1 MVRNSHVYSHVDHVA
16 ERGLAPHLLDDGV
29 NVVAGLV
36 IPHTSSSERVRGR
49 ISELE
54 KKVIIFYSFLNILTL
69 LASSDAINIQS

>member
-54 KKVIIFYSFLNILTL
+54 KKSNYFLFISKHIINFIGFK
-69 LASSDAINIQS
+69 

>member
-54 KKVIIFYSFLNILTL
+54 KVIIFYSFLNILLTL